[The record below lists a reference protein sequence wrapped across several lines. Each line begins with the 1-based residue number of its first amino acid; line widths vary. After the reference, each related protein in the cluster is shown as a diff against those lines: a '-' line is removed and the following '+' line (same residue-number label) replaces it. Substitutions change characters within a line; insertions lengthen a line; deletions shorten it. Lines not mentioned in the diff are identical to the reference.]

1 MRIRQIKWIGYNVA
15 SGKRR
20 KKSARTKIQL
30 TGTWGNYKI
39 KIFETR
45 SD

>member
-20 KKSARTKIQL
+20 KKKVPGLKFSSRAHGAITK
-30 TGTWGNYKI
+30 
-39 KIFETR
+39 
-45 SD
+45 

>member
-1 MRIRQIKWIGYNVA
+1 MSHRAKGV
-15 SGKRR
+15 